1 MWKHPIRIRTLAPS
15 LTATFLLASAGS
27 LAAQHPKSP
36 LGLRHVQTV
45 EPLSGPVG
53 TVVRLNTQD
62 LPIQAKIYVGVGATH
77 EGWEELAEVPQ
88 SELGEVS
95 ATVAIPEF
103 ASWDQ
108 PLVFIVFNGIFS
120 PIAISDPFHVT
131 DEEGRIMRR
140 GTITDEGT
148 GCTMLRD
155 RDDYQYA
162 LTGDVSSLRPGDSV
176 VVEGVYL
183 TDGPCASNNAIQV
196 TRIDEVG

>member
-1 MWKHPIRIRTLAPS
+1 MSTR
-15 LTATFLLASAGS
+15 LLQFHALMIGIAIASAAP
-27 LAAQHPKSP
+27 LAAQHPQSP
-36 LGLRHVQTV
+36 SGLRHVQTV

-53 TVVRLNTQD
+53 TVVRVNTQN

-95 ATVAIPEF
+95 ATVSIPEF
-103 ASWDQ
+103 ATWDQ

-155 RDDYQYA
+155 GDDYKYA
-162 LTGDVSSLRPGDSV
+162 LTGDIGALRPGDAV
-176 VVEGVYL
+176 VVEGIYL
-183 TDGPCASNNAIQV
+183 NEGPCAGGTTIQV
-196 TRIDEVG
+196 TRIGESG